1 MNMSQ
6 RFNEFAEKVDALQFV
21 FSGKKSYHMQHMTH
35 AAWVMHIRCI
45 KMIKKKLSGIYL
57 VIIAGALLS
66 VIGFFGCYGALRE
79 NRCFLGL
86 VSLWLFWVNF
96 LAYNGR
102 ILIKDKMRFYWARNE
117 IKIKVEKCLYD
128 ILLMSSR
135 SFC

>member
-1 MNMSQ
+1 MAMNMSQ

-21 FSGKKSYHMQHMTH
+21 FSGKNILHIICCIWNASYEPCDEK
-35 AAWVMHIRCI
+35 I
-45 KMIKKKLSGIYL
+45 LGIYL

-86 VSLWLFWVNF
+86 VSFKFALILNFQLRLSWVALSLIGDKKGFHWLE
-96 LAYNGR
+96 
-102 ILIKDKMRFYWARNE
+102 MRSWSRS
-117 IKIKVEKCLYD
+117 KKCLYD
-128 ILLMSSR
+128 ILLMSSW